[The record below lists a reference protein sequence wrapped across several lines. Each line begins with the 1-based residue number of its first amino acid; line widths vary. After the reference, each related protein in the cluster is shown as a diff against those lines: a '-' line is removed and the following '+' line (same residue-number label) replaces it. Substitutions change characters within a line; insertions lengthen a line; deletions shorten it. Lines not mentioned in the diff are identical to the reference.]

1 MDLTRLGHALHAR
14 TRYNAYGAMNTTA
27 TRRSTVPA
35 AALLSSWNSYPW
47 KEGVCLDQLTTLDR
61 VTVVTRNSLYEIVVV
76 MPATGD
82 VLVRGGS
89 FFPEFTPVRLAGCT
103 LGGSFLKLRSIH
115 TGFHIEFSVSSG
127 VIITSPVGT
136 IAVSVG
142 DSAPG
147 IM

>member
-1 MDLTRLGHALHAR
+1 
-14 TRYNAYGAMNTTA
+14 MNTTGIGP
-27 TRRSTVPA
+27 STVPA

-47 KEGVCLDQLTTLDR
+47 KDGVCLDQLTALDR
-61 VTVVTRNSLYEIVVV
+61 VTVFTRNSQYEIVVV
-76 MPATGD
+76 TPLTGE

-89 FFPEFTPVRLAGCT
+89 FFREFTPVRLAGCT

-115 TGFHIEFSVSSG
+115 AGFHIEFAVSSG
-127 VIITSPVGT
+127 VVVTSPVGT
-136 IAVSVG
+136 LAVSVS

>member
-1 MDLTRLGHALHAR
+1 
-14 TRYNAYGAMNTTA
+14 MNTTA
-27 TRRSTVPA
+27 IRPSTVPA

-47 KEGVCLDQLTTLDR
+47 KDGVCLDQLTSLDR
-61 VTVVTRNSLYEIVVV
+61 VTVLTRNSVYEIVVV
-76 MPATGD
+76 TPATGE

-89 FFPEFTPVRLAGCT
+89 FFPEFTAVRLAGCT

-115 TGFHIEFSVSSG
+115 TGFHIEFAMTSG

-136 IAVSVG
+136 IAIS
-142 DSAPG
+142 DSDSTPG

>member
-1 MDLTRLGHALHAR
+1 
-14 TRYNAYGAMNTTA
+14 MNTTA
-27 TRRSTVPA
+27 IRPSTVPA

-47 KEGVCLDQLTTLDR
+47 KDGVCLDQLTSLDR
-61 VTVVTRNSLYEIVVV
+61 VTVLTRNSVYEIVVV
-76 MPATGD
+76 TPATGE

-89 FFPEFTPVRLAGCT
+89 FFPEFTAVRLAGCT

-115 TGFHIEFSVSSG
+115 PGFHIEFAMTSG

-136 IAVSVG
+136 IAVS
-142 DSAPG
+142 DSDSTPG

>member
-1 MDLTRLGHALHAR
+1 
-14 TRYNAYGAMNTTA
+14 MNTT
-27 TRRSTVPA
+27 TVRSARVPA
-35 AALLSSWNSYPW
+35 AALLSSWNSYSW
-47 KEGVCLDQLTTLDR
+47 RDGVCLDQLAALDR
-61 VTVVTRNSLYEIVVV
+61 VTVLTRNSTYEVVV
-76 MPATGD
+76 IATATGE

-115 TGFHIEFSVSSG
+115 IGFHLEFAVNGG

-136 IAVSVG
+136 IVVSSS
-142 DSAPG
+142 DSSPH

>member
-1 MDLTRLGHALHAR
+1 
-14 TRYNAYGAMNTTA
+14 
-27 TRRSTVPA
+27 
-35 AALLSSWNSYPW
+35 
-47 KEGVCLDQLTTLDR
+47 VCLDQLTALDR
-61 VTVVTRNSLYEIVVV
+61 VTVLTRNSLYEIVVV
-76 MPATGD
+76 APVTGE

-115 TGFHIEFSVSSG
+115 TGFHIEFAVTSG

-136 IAVSVG
+136 IAVSG
-142 DSAPG
+142 SDSTPG

>member
-1 MDLTRLGHALHAR
+1 
-14 TRYNAYGAMNTTA
+14 MNTTA
-27 TRRSTVPA
+27 IRPSTVPA

-47 KEGVCLDQLTTLDR
+47 KDGVCLDQLTALDR
-61 VTVVTRNSLYEIVVV
+61 VTVLTRNNVYEIVVV
-76 MPATGD
+76 MPATGE

-115 TGFHIEFSVSSG
+115 TGFHIEFAVSSG
-127 VIITSPVGT
+127 VIITSPVGI
-136 IAVSVG
+136 IAVAGS
-142 DSAPG
+142 DSARG